1 GEPDLRW
8 ALAVCYARAGR
19 KDQALRIAAEI
30 KKQPSPWADWGLAEV
45 YAVLGDREEA
55 LRWLEQGFQDR
66 FSLMPWLR
74 LKDAGLQ
81 RPFKPFRNDPRYQDL
96 LRRMNLTD

>member
-1 GEPDLRW
+1 MS
-8 ALAVCYARAGR
+8 YARAGR
-19 KDQALRIAAEI
+19 KDLALRIVAEI

-55 LRWLEQGFQDR
+55 LRWLEQAFQDR

-74 LKDAGLQ
+74 LTDAGLQ
-81 RPFKPFRNDPRYQDL
+81 RPFKPFRHDPRYQEL
-96 LRRMNLTD
+96 LRRMKLSQ